1 MRIQRMIS
9 LLLAV
14 LLLTVLQGCGKTEI
28 SAETQAPTAAPETQ
42 PPRQVREGIQT
53 VLISCTEAYDLG
65 EGAGGFRNGNRAN
78 FMMLMVIDGQSGLI
92 TPVQMNPDSRVS
104 FSIPGKP
111 DKTDMPIGI
120 VCSYGS
126 GGSDSSL
133 NLLGAASG
141 LLGGVRIDHYLTFT
155 MDAVSMVNDS
165 IGGVGISDPAF
176 FGDPSEDAVQLSG
189 VDAVAYFSFRE
200 SEDADNKNRMERQHR
215 YMRALYEP
223 FLQKA
228 QDDEFLSDLLLQL
241 GDNMATDLTL
251 SQLILMF
258 ETFEN
263 YAMEKDVVTVPGK
276 LESAG
281 DSVCYVV
288 DTDAVETVVNQLF
301 YE

>member
-1 MRIQRMIS
+1 MKIRRIIS

-14 LLLTVLQGCGKTEI
+14 MLLTALQGCKKPEPV
-28 SAETQAPTAAPETQ
+28 AETQAPTTAQETQ
-42 PPRQVREGIQT
+42 PSRNMREGIQT
-53 VLISCTEAYDLG
+53 VLISCTETYDLG
-65 EGAGGFRNGNRAN
+65 EGSGGFRNRNRAN
-78 FMMLMVIDGQSGLI
+78 FLMLMVIDEVSGTI
-92 TPVQMNPDSRVS
+92 TPVQLNPDSQVP
-104 FSIPGKP
+104 FSIPGKTE
-111 DKTDMPIGI
+111 KTDMPIGT

-126 GGSDSSL
+126 GGSDSSI
-133 NLLGAASG
+133 NLLGAVSG

-189 VDAVAYFSFRE
+189 ADAVAYFSFRE
-200 SEDADNKNRMERQHR
+200 SEDAENKNRMERQHR
-215 YMRALYEP
+215 YMRALYDP

-258 ETFEN
+258 ETFEK
-263 YAMEKDVVTVPGK
+263 YAMDKDVVAVPGK
-276 LESAG
+276 LETVG
-281 DSVCYVV
+281 
-288 DTDAVETVVNQLF
+288 DAVCFYVDADMIAAVLDQLI